1 MALAWTDGRVEGL
14 SFGHATP
21 QAAHADVCRL
31 SVIPDLVP
39 GAAIRTPA
47 AVQRT
52 SVAPALVAGRQGSH
66 QSRTQGDRLPD
77 DETIHVGGA
86 KGNVSIIDEAADDP
100 QLAALVARLQA
111 YARGAH
117 DDFLDIA
124 IDLGPQTAF
133 QRRVIECCRRIPL
146 GQTLT
151 YGALAEQ
158 VGHPRA
164 ARAVGNCMRTNRIPL
179 LVPCHRVIGSGGT
192 MRGYSAGEGIR
203 MKLRLL
209 EMEASG
215 RR

>member
-1 MALAWTDGRVEGL
+1 MNG
-14 SFGHATP
+14 
-21 QAAHADVCRL
+21 
-31 SVIPDLVP
+31 
-39 GAAIRTPA
+39 
-47 AVQRT
+47 
-52 SVAPALVAGRQGSH
+52 
-66 QSRTQGDRLPD
+66 
-77 DETIHVGGA
+77 
-86 KGNVSIIDEAADDP
+86 EAADEP
-100 QLAALVARLQA
+100 LLAALVARLQA
-111 YARGAH
+111 YARGGQ
-117 DDFLDIA
+117 DDFLDVEL
-124 IDLGPQTAF
+124 DLGPQTAF
-133 QRRVIECCRRIPL
+133 QRRVIDCCRRIPL